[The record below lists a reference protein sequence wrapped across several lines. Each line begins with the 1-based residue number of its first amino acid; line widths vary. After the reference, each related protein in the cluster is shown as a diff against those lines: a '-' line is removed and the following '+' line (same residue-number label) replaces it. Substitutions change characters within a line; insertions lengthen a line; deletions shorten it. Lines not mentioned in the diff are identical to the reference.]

1 MVAGE
6 LKDVV
11 PVEEEAMVLLMLE
24 NYEQTWAWQAMV
36 RKEEGIEIEAHKK
49 KIGSDKFCKSQPAT
63 LYSDAEGGNN
73 KCGGW
78 EEEGLIRFA
87 EVRDKIKEA
96 RKNRECRKVE
106 QQFQRL
112 LERKYPK
119 KNKKKPK
126 TSTVAAPQER
136 TSVAF
141 GAGRKKRAKGAKANL
156 HAVHDSDEEKKKL
169 QAVLNFDEKTDGE
182 KAARKAAKK
191 AAKKPAKR
199 GKGKNN
205 EVAAEVDEEEVEGE
219 VADALESSEE
229 EDDDLIRGPRKPST
243 TNKKDAATADGGGP
257 GGVEED
263 GDLIRAPRK
272 PSTTNNKKDQATAGG
287 GGPGGDDNEGGGD
300 Q

>member
-1 MVAGE
+1 M
-6 LKDVV
+6 KDVV
-11 PVEEEAMVLLMLE
+11 PVEEEAMVLVMLE
-24 NYEQTWAWQAMV
+24 NYEQTWAWQALV
-36 RKEEGIEIEAHKK
+36 RKEEGIEIEAYKK
-49 KIGSDKFCKSQPAT
+49 KIGSEKFYKLQPET
-63 LYSDAEGGNN
+63 KYSDAEGGNC

-78 EEEGLIRFA
+78 SEDGVVRFA

-141 GAGRKKRAKGAKANL
+141 GAGRKKKAKGAKASL
-156 HAVHDSDEEKKKL
+156 HAVVHDSDEEKQKL
-169 QAVLNFDEKTDGE
+169 QAVLNFDEKTDGK

-229 EDDDLIRGPRKPST
+229 EDDDLIR
-243 TNKKDAATADGGGP
+243 
-257 GGVEED
+257 
-263 GDLIRAPRK
+263 APRK
-272 PSTTNNKKDQATAGG
+272 PSTTTNKKDQATAGG
-287 GGPGGDDNEGGGD
+287 GGPDGGDEEDGKTE
-300 Q
+300 